1 MHKHNNYSSVLEST
15 QECSHA
21 TQNPASNAKEDR
33 SKGEKEKARVKI
45 IKKFLNTFAGRKK
58 ES

>member
-1 MHKHNNYSSVLEST
+1 MHKHNNNSSVLEST

-21 TQNPASNAKEDR
+21 TQKTESNAKEDR
-33 SKGEKEKARVKI
+33 SKGKKEKARAKI
-45 IKKFLNTFAGRKK
+45 LKKVLNTFASRKK

>member
-21 TQNPASNAKEDR
+21 TQKPVSNAKEDR
-33 SKGEKEKARVKI
+33 SKGKKEKARVKI
-45 IKKFLNTFAGRKK
+45 IKKFLSEYIERKK